1 MPRTLRLE
9 PLGRDLPLPEG
20 QTLLQAAAAVGLA
33 LRSSCRVGSCREC
46 RAVLTEG
53 RVRYRIEWPGLLA
66 EEKAEGWVL
75 PCVAEAHPE
84 AGERLV
90 LQQPKLVELPPPS
103 APPTTVDRPIPAP
116 WRPLR

>member
-1 MPRTLRLE
+1 MPRILRLE
-9 PLGRDLPLPEG
+9 PLGRDLPLPDG

-33 LRSSCRVGSCREC
+33 LRASCRVGSCREC

-75 PCVAEAHPE
+75 PCVAEADPE
-84 AGERLV
+84 AGDRLV
-90 LQQPKLVELPPPS
+90 LQQPRLVALPPPAAS
-103 APPTTVDRPIPAP
+103 PAPADRPTPAP
-116 WRPLR
+116 SRPGP